1 MAKQADDE
9 RWRDKRFP
17 SSPAASGKDQIFVCF
32 CRGAEFSQVEAH
44 ARRTA
49 SPLVIFFLLVSPRRV
64 GISEETETID
74 DSRSNRRCVADKQ
87 KVRTHLPLVQQQK
100 NKKKR
105 RDVSCIPMPAALS
118 EEEEGRTTTTQK
130 KK

>member
-1 MAKQADDE
+1 M
-9 RWRDKRFP
+9 
-17 SSPAASGKDQIFVCF
+17 
-32 CRGAEFSQVEAH
+32 EAH

-100 NKKKR
+100 KKR

>member
-1 MAKQADDE
+1 M
-9 RWRDKRFP
+9 
-17 SSPAASGKDQIFVCF
+17 
-32 CRGAEFSQVEAH
+32 EAH

-74 DSRSNRRCVADKQ
+74 ESRSNRRCVADKQ

-100 NKKKR
+100 KKKR